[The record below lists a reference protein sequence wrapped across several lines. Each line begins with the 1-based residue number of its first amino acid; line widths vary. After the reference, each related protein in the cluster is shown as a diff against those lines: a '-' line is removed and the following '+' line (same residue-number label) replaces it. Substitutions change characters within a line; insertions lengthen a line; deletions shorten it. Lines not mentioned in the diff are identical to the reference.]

1 MKSSG
6 NSRLPEGWGDARVA
20 DVITHY
26 ETQPEDEAVAEDEAA
41 LSDPGQTV
49 MVIPTRLVPAVR
61 KLLASTGTY
70 SSMLRTA
77 IEQYRFPTVTYD
89 FRKGREL
96 CHRDMAAVEMYI
108 GKRLRAR
115 ESETVKE
122 GLANVLY
129 WGYANSPG
137 RRVHRVEEFLQNA
150 TEKMVD
156 DFISAT
162 ESQETPGL
170 FDIKKIGLP
179 QFSGMSFVTK
189 IVMFLNPDRHPVLD
203 MKVAESFSQTL
214 EFPPLQDLVF
224 RKRADFGKK
233 ADTQI
238 KITRRNECVY
248 GKWASWCRDIATS
261 VNAESGSSGKSVRAV
276 DVERA
281 VFALA
286 DACDR
291 TEAWML
297 LRGPCDEGRAGR
309 VRDDD
314 ETAE

>member
-6 NSRLPEGWGDARVA
+6 NSRLPEGWSDARVA
-20 DVITHY
+20 DVTTHY
-26 ETQPEDEAVAEDEAA
+26 ETQSEDEAVAEDEAA

-70 SSMLRTA
+70 SSALLTA
-77 IEQYRFPTVTYD
+77 IEQYRFPTATYD

-96 CHRDMAAVEMYI
+96 CHSDMAAVEMYI
-108 GKRLRAR
+108 GKQLRER
-115 ESETVKE
+115 ETEAVKE

-137 RRVHRVEEFLQNA
+137 LRNHRVERFRSNA
-150 TEKMVD
+150 TEKGIS
-156 DFISAT
+156 DFIAVT
-162 ESQETPGL
+162 GPKNTPGL
-170 FDIKKIGLP
+170 LDIKKIGLP
-179 QFSGMSFVTK
+179 EFSGLSFVSK
-189 IVMFLNPDRHPVLD
+189 IMMFLDPGRCPVLD
-203 MKVAESFSQTL
+203 LKIAKAFSQSDK
-214 EFPPLQDLVF
+214 FPPLKNLVF
-224 RKRADFGKK
+224 HDN
-233 ADTQI
+233 TI
-238 KITRRNECVY
+238 PITVHNESVY
-248 GKWASWCRDIATS
+248 EKWASWCRDTAAS
-261 VNAESGSSGKSVRAV
+261 VNAESDSSGNSVRAV

-291 TEAWML
+291 TEAWRL
-297 LRGPCDEGRAGR
+297 LRGPCDDGRAGR

>member
-1 MKSSG
+1 MKSAR
-6 NSRLPEGWGDARVA
+6 NSRLPDGWSEARAA
-20 DVITHY
+20 DVIAHY
-26 ETQPEDEAVAEDEAA
+26 ETQSEDEAVAEDEAA
-41 LSDPGQTV
+41 LSQSGRTV

-61 KLLASTGTY
+61 ELLARTCTY
-70 SSMLRTA
+70 TSALRNA

-89 FRKGREL
+89 FQKGREL

-137 RRVHRVEEFLQNA
+137 RRVHRVEKFLKNA

-156 DFISAT
+156 DFISVA
-162 ESQETPGL
+162 ESQEMPGL

-189 IVMFLNPDRHPVLD
+189 IVMFLDPDRHPVLD
-203 MKVAESFSQTL
+203 MKIAESFSQTS

-238 KITRRNECVY
+238 KITKKNECVY
-248 GKWASWCRDIATS
+248 DKWASWCREIAAA
-261 VNAESGSSGKSVRAV
+261 VDAESDSPGERIRAV

-286 DACDR
+286 DAYDKS
-291 TEAWML
+291 EAWML
-297 LRGPCDEGRAGR
+297 LRGPRRSMSD
-309 VRDDD
+309 
-314 ETAE
+314 